1 MGEGWVEGY
10 FRTNTIKIETFQRL
24 KKSGNL
30 GSFIYLKRDN
40 SIMIKKDTFVITV
53 MKIAEEVLMSRFF
66 IERGAVLL

>member
-10 FRTNTIKIETFQRL
+10 FRTNTIKIEIFQRL

-30 GSFIYLKRDN
+30 GSFIHLKRDN
-40 SIMIKKDTFVITV
+40 SIMIKKDAFVITV